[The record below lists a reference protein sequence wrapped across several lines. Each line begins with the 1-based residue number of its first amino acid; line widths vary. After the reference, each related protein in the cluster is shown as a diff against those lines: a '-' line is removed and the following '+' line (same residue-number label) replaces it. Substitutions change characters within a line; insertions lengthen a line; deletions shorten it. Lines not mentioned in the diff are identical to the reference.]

1 MSSKNL
7 TPYSRVHAT
16 STKEK
21 LLDPKTY
28 KVKKGV
34 EVVGFVTKNHG
45 SSIVKKH
52 KSRKGR
58 TYYSLVGSTHNLSKK
73 TQAAI
78 AFQLDQPSVDKSILF
93 VDHTK
98 ENNGI

>member
-7 TPYSRVHAT
+7 TPYSRVRST
-16 STKEK
+16 SNSERV
-21 LLDPKTY
+21 LDSKTD
-28 KVKKGV
+28 KIKKGV

-52 KSRKGR
+52 KSRSGKP
-58 TYYSLVGSTHNLSKK
+58 YYSFVGSTHNLSKR

-93 VDHTK
+93 VDHNK
-98 ENNGI
+98 ENNEI